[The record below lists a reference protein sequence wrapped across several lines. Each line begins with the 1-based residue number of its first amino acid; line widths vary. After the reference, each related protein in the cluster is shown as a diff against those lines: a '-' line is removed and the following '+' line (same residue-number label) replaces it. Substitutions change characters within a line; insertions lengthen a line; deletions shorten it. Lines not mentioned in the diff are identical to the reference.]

1 MISGMTGTAV
11 HSVEAVELRVLDG
24 PNLYFTRPAIKLT
37 LAMPGWLELPASRV
51 EHEAE
56 RLKLSPAGPP
66 GALATEHRRRYLARL
81 AAHVTRSLAE
91 AGGSQVAVRGRLGP
105 EPDQVV
111 VAFPWRRLG
120 AAEALAREVT
130 RLLDTCLADRRRIDT
145 LVGESVERLQTAE
158 PGAAPSVPEPTIPVV
173 AVSGTNGK
181 TTTVRLLAHLAR
193 AAGKTVAYTSTDG
206 VYRNDE
212 LKIPGDYSGF
222 GGAAEALGQP
232 GIDLAVLEVA
242 RGGILLRGIGTA
254 HNDVAV
260 VTNVSEDHLDQ
271 YGIRTLE
278 QLAEVKASITHIT
291 RSDGWC
297 ILNAD
302 DPRVLSM
309 GREARGRPWLF
320 SMDHDHPAIRDAL
333 AHRGRA
339 TTVIDGYLTAE
350 FSRRD
355 VRRLLK
361 LEDIPVTLAGI
372 STHNIQNAMAATSA
386 ALALGLPE
394 AAVIRGLKS
403 FVLDPESNPGRAN
416 LFELEGRIVLVD
428 YAHNE
433 EGMKG
438 LIEICQGLRPAN
450 AQIWLAFGSAGDRTN
465 TILHRVAYTAARGAD
480 RLAIAELPR
489 YLRGRDPVDLLQR
502 QRHGAAEAGL
512 HEVPAF
518 PDEIHA
524 LEWMLSE
531 SKPSDVV
538 AVTALAQRPEIFA
551 LLDRRKASR
560 MTPARVRE
568 LVRRAR
574 ARAGRR
580 D

>member
-1 MISGMTGTAV
+1 MGTGLIISGMTDTAGHAAEV
-11 HSVEAVELRVLDG
+11 VELRVLDG

-51 EHEAE
+51 EHEAV
-56 RLKLSPAGPP
+56 RLKLSRAGPP
-66 GALATEHRRRYLARL
+66 GALVTEHRRRYLARL

-91 AGGSQVAVRGRLGP
+91 ASGSQVAVRGRLGP
-105 EPDQVV
+105 EPEQVV
-111 VAFPWRRLG
+111 VAFPWRRQG

-130 RLLDTCLADRRRIDT
+130 RLLDTCLTDHRRIDT
-145 LVGESVERLQTAE
+145 LVGESVERLQAAE

-173 AVSGTNGK
+173 AVTGTNGK

-212 LKIPGDYSGF
+212 LKVAGDYSGF

-271 YGIRTLE
+271 YGIRTLD

-291 RSDGWC
+291 RPDGWD

-309 GREARGRPWLF
+309 RREARGRLWLF
-320 SMDHDHPAIRDAL
+320 STDHDHPAIRDIL

-372 STHNIQNAMAATSA
+372 STHNIRNALAATSA

-394 AAVIRGLKS
+394 DAVIRGLKS
-403 FVLDPESNPGRAN
+403 FVLDPERNPGRAN
-416 LFELEGRIVLVD
+416 LFELDGRIVVVD

-438 LIEICQGLRPAN
+438 LVEICHGLRPVS

-465 TILHRVAYTAARGAD
+465 AILHRVAYTAARGAD
-480 RLAIAELPR
+480 HLAIAELHR
-489 YLRGRDPVDLLQR
+489 YLRGRDPIDLLHR
-502 QRHGAAEAGL
+502 LHLGAADAGV
-512 HEVPAF
+512 HDVPVF
-518 PDEIHA
+518 TDELHA
-524 LEWMLSE
+524 LQWMLGD
-531 SKPSDVV
+531 SKPHDVV
-538 AVTALAQRPEIFA
+538 AVTALGQRPEIFA
-551 LLDRRKASR
+551 HLTERGASRVSPGRVRVLVRKARS
-560 MTPARVRE
+560 
-568 LVRRAR
+568 
-574 ARAGRR
+574 
-580 D
+580 

>member
-1 MISGMTGTAV
+1 MTDTAG
-11 HSVEAVELRVLDG
+11 HAVEAVELRVLDG

-37 LAMPGWLELPASRV
+37 LAMPGWLEMPASRV

-91 AGGSQVAVRGRLGP
+91 ASGSQVAVRGRLGP

-111 VAFPWRRLG
+111 VAFAWRRQG

-130 RLLDTCLADRRRIDT
+130 RLLDTCLKDHRRIDT
-145 LVGESVERLQTAE
+145 LVGESVERLQAAE
-158 PGAAPSVPEPTIPVV
+158 PGAAPTVPEPTIPVV
-173 AVSGTNGK
+173 AVTGTNGK

-206 VYRNDE
+206 VYRNEE

-232 GIDLAVLEVA
+232 GVDLAVLEVA
-242 RGGILLRGIGTA
+242 RGSILLRGIGTA

-278 QLAEVKASITHIT
+278 QLAEVKASITRIT
-291 RSDGWC
+291 RSDGWDV
-297 ILNAD
+297 LNAD

-309 GREARGRPWLF
+309 GREARGRTWLF

-361 LEDIPVTLAGI
+361 LEEIPVTLAGI
-372 STHNIQNAMAATSA
+372 STHNIRNAMAATSA
-386 ALALGLPE
+386 ALALGLSE

-403 FVLDPESNPGRAN
+403 FVLNPESNPGRAN

-438 LIEICQGLRPAN
+438 LIEICHGLRPAS

-465 TILHRVAYTAARGAD
+465 AILHRVAYTAARGVD
-480 RLAIAELPR
+480 HLAISELHR
-489 YLRGRDPVDLLQR
+489 YLRGRDPVDLLHRQR
-502 QRHGAAEAGL
+502 QGAADAGV

-531 SKPSDVV
+531 SKPSDLV

-551 LLDRRKASR
+551 LLEQRKASR
-560 MTPARVRE
+560 MTPARVKE
-568 LVRRAR
+568 LVRRAK